1 MRHSKTLQHLDISG
15 MGFKE
20 STLKYITLWGIRK
33 SKTLLAIHMSGNF
46 SNKELLNK
54 TRRWLKVVRIS
65 HKSGINE
72 PDETPSYS
80 HEDSLKH

>member
-1 MRHSKTLQHLDISG
+1 

-20 STLKYITLWGIRK
+20 STLKYIALWGIRK

-46 SNKELLNK
+46 SSQELLNK
-54 TRRWLKVVRIS
+54 MRIWLKVVNLS

-72 PDETPSYS
+72 DVLPTT
-80 HEDSLKH
+80 